1 MSVPPTTPSPS
12 VENSD
17 PLVDIFEADQVLGA
31 DGLLARQLTDFAPR
45 AQQIDMARAVS
56 QAIEQQTSL
65 VVEAGTGVGKT
76 FAYLVPVLLA
86 GQKTLISTGTR
97 NLQDQLFKRDLPKL
111 REQIGADL
119 SIALLKGRANYICP
133 YRLAQA
139 EASHAMAAGSSYS
152 QNDRRVIRKIKEFS
166 QAHSSGDLDGFPDGE
181 IHPAIRAQVTSTA
194 DNCLGQECPNLDECP
209 LFEARKRAQQ
219 ADLVVINHHLFFADM
234 AVRESGFGEV
244 VPYADV
250 LIFDEA
256 HLIADVAT
264 QFFGQQVSSNQ
275 LINLSRDLQAENPG
289 DIDELDLCLRLLD
302 SATGAFSQ
310 QLGQVNSSDDWAD
323 LIHNADLKLALSE
336 LIDALQQL
344 IDCLQPH
351 CERGK
356 GLDNCSGRAQR
367 MVTTLIAMQLNPQ
380 RVADTTT
387 VSNDED
393 VADSTDQNPNTQYDP
408 NLQDEGTVKWLEIRG
423 RGFVLHND
431 PIEISPR
438 MTQAYEAHPRSWIF
452 TSATLAAGQTF
463 EHFTQRM
470 GLDDCETLLLDTPFD
485 YATQALLYL
494 PADLPEPNHENHTEA
509 VVNAALPVLK
519 ASRGRA
525 FFLFTSYAALHR
537 AKALLAAQTDFSLLI
552 QGELPKAQLLEKFQQ
567 LPNAVL
573 LATASFWQ
581 GVDVRG
587 EALSCVIIDKLPFA
601 SPFEPLI
608 KARIDALRRAGGN
621 PFRDLQMPAA
631 IITLKQGA
639 GRLIRDQNDRGLL
652 IIGDPRLRS
661 RSYGKTFIAAL
672 PPMPVTENPD
682 RAAGFFAMPPESDLA
697 AYNQSESNPAEPES

>member
-1 MSVPPTTPSPS
+1 MSAPPSTPITPPPPAD
-12 VENSD
+12 NSD
-17 PLVDIFEADQVLGA
+17 PLVDIFEVDQVLGA
-31 DGLLARQLTDFAPR
+31 DGMLAQQLSDFAPR
-45 AQQIDMARAVS
+45 TQQIDMARAVS
-56 QAIEQQTSL
+56 RTIEQQTSL

-76 FAYLVPVLLA
+76 FAYLVPALLA

-111 REQIGADL
+111 RELIGGDL
-119 SIALLKGRANYICP
+119 TIALLKGRANYICP

-139 EASHAMAAGSSYS
+139 EASHSMAAGSSYS
-152 QNDRRVIRKIKEFS
+152 QKDWRVIRKIKDFS
-166 QAHSSGDLDGFPDGE
+166 VDHPSGDLDGFPDGE

-275 LINLSRDLQAENPG
+275 LLNLSRDLQAENPG
-289 DIDELDLCLRLLD
+289 DVDELDLCLRLLD
-302 SATGAFSQ
+302 AATGAFSQ
-310 QLGQVNSSDDWAD
+310 QLGQVNTRDDWAV
-323 LIHNADLKLALSE
+323 LIRSADLNLALNE
-336 LIDALQQL
+336 LIDALQKL

-351 CERGK
+351 RERSK
-356 GLDNCSGRAQR
+356 GLDNCAGRADR
-367 MVTTLIAMQLNPQ
+367 IATTLIAMQLNPPAD
-380 RVADTTT
+380 ADTAAL
-387 VSNDED
+387 SNDED
-393 VADSTDQNPNTQYDP
+393 PADDAADKTPK
-408 NLQDEGTVKWLEIRG
+408 LQDRPDSQNEDTVKWLEIRG

-438 MTQAYEAHPRSWIF
+438 MIQAYEAHPRSWVF

-470 GLDDCETLLLDTPFD
+470 GLDECETLLLDTPFD
-485 YATQALLYL
+485 YAKQALLYL

-509 VVNAALPVLK
+509 VVNAALPVLT

-537 AKALLAAQTDFSLLI
+537 AKALLAERTDFSLLI

-621 PFRDLQMPAA
+621 PFRDLQMPSA

-639 GRLIRDQNDRGLL
+639 GRLIRDQSDRGLL

-661 RSYGKTFIAAL
+661 RSY
-672 PPMPVTENPD
+672 
-682 RAAGFFAMPPESDLA
+682 
-697 AYNQSESNPAEPES
+697 Y